1 MGSSS
6 SSNVVNSTTNALLK
20 VVNSTTQQCVS
31 PLSQTQVA
39 SITAKG
45 GSIVNLGTIDWSQ
58 VVSVKS
64 NCALSASTKNTL
76 SQSLTQTAQQTATA
90 SNSAL
95 GLDLGSQGA
104 NNIVKYTNNLATTI
118 DNAYTAQCGNLVN
131 QVQAVNFNA
140 TDGSV
145 INAGSLNWSQT
156 QDAVLSCI
164 QKNADVTNA
173 TQNLTQ
179 AVDQVAKTSVSGLF
193 FLILFIIIG
202 IVILAIIGAVIF
214 YVMKQ
219 QKQSQASTAKGTG
232 GGGLAK
238 TAMKATPQGRVASL
252 ASGAMS

>member
-6 SSNVVNSTTNALLK
+6 SSNVVDSTTSALLN

-45 GSIVNLGTIDWSQ
+45 GSIVNIGTIDWSQ

-64 NCALSASTKNTL
+64 NCALSASTTNNL
-76 SQSLTQTAQQTATA
+76 SQSLTQTAAQTATS

-95 GLDLGSQGA
+95 GLDLGSQAA
-104 NNIVKYTNNLATTI
+104 NNIVKYTTNLATTI
-118 DNAYTAQCGNLVN
+118 DNAYVAQCGNLVN

-145 INAGSLNWSQT
+145 INAGSLNWKQT
-156 QDAVLSCI
+156 QDSVISCI
-164 QKNADVTNA
+164 QNNTDVNNA
-173 TQNLTQ
+173 TQNLQQ
-179 AVDQVAKTSVSGLF
+179 AVNQVAKTSVSGTF

-202 IVILAIIGAVIF
+202 IIVVIIIGAVVF
-214 YVMKQ
+214 YVIKS
-219 QKQSQASTAKGTG
+219 QKQNQGAPGG

-252 ASGAMS
+252 ATKAV